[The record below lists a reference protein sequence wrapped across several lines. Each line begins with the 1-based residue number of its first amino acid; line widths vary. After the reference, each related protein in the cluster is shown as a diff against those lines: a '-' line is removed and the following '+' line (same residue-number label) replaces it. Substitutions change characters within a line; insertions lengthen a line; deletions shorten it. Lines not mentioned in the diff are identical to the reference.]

1 MQSQRVEFSNPQG
14 ETLSGVL
21 ETPESAVSGWAIF
34 AHCFTCSKKSLAASR
49 VARGLAERGIGV
61 LRFDFTGLGESD
73 GDFSTSGFSSNVADL
88 KLAAN
93 WMAAAGRPVSLM
105 IGHSLGGAATLVAAK
120 EIISVKAVATIGAP
134 SDAGHVVEQFKQS
147 VPEIEAVGR
156 AQIDLG
162 GRPFTLSKAF
172 LDDLRSATVLDA
184 VKALKKPLLIL
195 HAPADQ
201 VVGIDNATD
210 LFMAAKH
217 PKSFV
222 SLDRSDHLLTGKSD
236 AGFVIDVIAGWS
248 ARYID
253 AAPIAQSASPQVN
266 KVVVRETGENGPY
279 QNEVLIGGRRFFAD
293 EPASVGGADTGPDP
307 YAWVE
312 AGLGACTSI
321 TLRMYANRKKW
332 PVDRISIS
340 VDHAK
345 RHAEDCVDC
354 GPGDKIDVFTR
365 YIEIDGNLDDEQR
378 ARMLE
383 IADRCPVHR
392 TLENGAKVETH
403 LATKPA

>member
-1 MQSQRVEFSNPQG
+1 MQNQKIEFSNAQG

-21 ETPESAVSGWAIF
+21 ESPENTPSAWAIF
-34 AHCFTCSKKSLAASR
+34 AHCFTCSKNSLAASR

-73 GDFSTSGFSSNVADL
+73 GDFSDSGFSSNVADL
-88 KLAAN
+88 LSAAD
-93 WMAAAGRPVSLM
+93 WMSTSGRPVSLM
-105 IGHSLGGAATLVAAK
+105 IGHSLGGAATLVAAQ
-120 EIISVKAVATIGAP
+120 EIASVTAVATIGAP
-134 SDAGHVVEQFKQS
+134 SDAGHVIEQFKQS
-147 VPEIEAVGR
+147 VPEIEAAGR
-156 AQIDLG
+156 AQVNLG

-172 LDDLRSATVLDA
+172 LEDVRSATVLDA
-184 VKALKKPLLIL
+184 VRTLNKPLLIM
-195 HAPADQ
+195 HAPADD

-210 LFMAAKH
+210 LFVAAKH

-222 SLDRSDHLLTGKSD
+222 SLDRSDHLLSDKSD
-236 AGFVIDVIAGWS
+236 AAFAIDVIAGWS

-253 AAPIAQSASPQVN
+253 AAPLARSTEPQPN
-266 KVVVRETGENGPY
+266 KVVVSETGENGPY
-279 QNEVLIGGRRFFAD
+279 QNEILIGGRRYFAD
-293 EPASVGGADTGPDP
+293 EPTSVGGADTGPDP

-321 TLRMYANRKKW
+321 TMRMYANRKKW
-332 PVDRISIS
+332 PVDRIRVSI
-340 VDHAK
+340 DHEK
-345 RHAEDCVDC
+345 RHADDCINC
-354 GPGDKIDVFTR
+354 GPKDRIDVFTR
-365 YIEIDGNLDDEQR
+365 YIEIDGNLDAEQR

-392 TLENGAKVETH
+392 TLEKGAKVETH